1 MRAGWPHGSTQ
12 DSPSGLKSMWVIGWP
27 HTAQTT
33 TVDPLVLD
41 EWGRLGIWGIGH
53 PIELKGG

>member
-1 MRAGWPHGSTQ
+1 
-12 DSPSGLKSMWVIGWP
+12 MWVIGWP

-33 TVDPLVLD
+33 TVDPLVLV

>member
-1 MRAGWPHGSTQ
+1 
-12 DSPSGLKSMWVIGWP
+12 MWVIGWP

-41 EWGRLGIWGIGH
+41 EWGRLGMWGRLGIWGIGH